1 MTTYTPTWILVAD
14 ASRARLF
21 KYDGF
26 GTAIELLKE
35 WEHPGS
41 RAKNCD
47 LATDRPGR
55 MVQSHVQPHPGHG
68 SKSGMEAELSPKEV
82 EHEHFARELAGEL
95 TKGLSG
101 NAYSRLVLAANPRFL
116 GTLRSVAD
124 EKVRKHIIASVSK
137 DYTALPVRALEQ
149 ELAPVLYC

>member
-14 ASRARLF
+14 ASKARLF

-26 GTAIELLKE
+26 GAEIELLKQ

-41 RAKNCD
+41 RVKNSE

-55 MVQSHVQPHPGHG
+55 INQSHVQPHAGHG
-68 SKSGMEAELSPKEV
+68 SKSGMEPELSPKEV
-82 EHEHFARELAGEL
+82 EHEHFARELADEL

-101 NAYSRLVLAANPRFL
+101 NAYSRLILAANPRFL

-124 EKVRKHIIASVSK
+124 EQVRKHIVASVSK
-137 DYTALPVRALEQ
+137 DYTALPAKALEQ
-149 ELAPVLYC
+149 ELATVLYN